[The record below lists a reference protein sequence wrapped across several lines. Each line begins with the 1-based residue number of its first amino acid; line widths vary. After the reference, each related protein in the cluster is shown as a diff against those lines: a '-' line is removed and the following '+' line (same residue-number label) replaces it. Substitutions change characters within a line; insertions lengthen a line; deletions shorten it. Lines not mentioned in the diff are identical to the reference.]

1 MMLGRRRKAVRMSQF
16 ESVRLFKNGLAAL
29 RNGYSEFAVVYL
41 RKAFEHDRG
50 NPFYASYYGLAL
62 ARAEGDWAK
71 AEGLC
76 QAALRM
82 KRDQPALYVN
92 MAEVYRRAGN
102 LEDALL
108 TLYKGLHFTR
118 WDSRLVRALEELGVR
133 RPPVLSFLDRKHF
146 LNRQL
151 GKMRHRLEGQGRVSV
166 LESLRIARS

>member
-1 MMLGRRRKAVRMSQF
+1 MSQF
-16 ESVRLFKNGLAAL
+16 ESVMLFKNGLAAL
-29 RNGYSEFAVVYL
+29 RNGYCLSAVSHL
-41 RKAFEHDRG
+41 QKAYEHERG

-62 ARAEGDWAK
+62 ARAGDDWSK

-82 KRDQPALYVN
+82 KRDQPDLYMN
-92 MAEVYRRAGN
+92 MAEVYRRAGY

-151 GKMRHRLEGQGRVSV
+151 GRLRHRVEGQGRVSA
-166 LESLRIARS
+166 LESLRMARN